1 MSQFGKIVLMGSG
14 ETSQT
19 GGQLFEAVV
28 RESGKTPKI
37 SILETPAGF
46 ELNSDRVAGRVRDY
60 LEIRLQNYAPEIH
73 LVPARER
80 DGEFSTESIS
90 VCASL
95 LDSDLIYMGA
105 GSPTYAVRNL
115 LGSLAYKIILAAHQ
129 QGAALVFAS
138 AATIAIGEFALPV
151 YEIYKVGEPP
161 EWKPGLN
168 LLGQFGLRLAI
179 IPHWN
184 NAEGGS
190 ELDTR
195 RCFIGEKRFTRLQQ
209 ALSPDVTVLG
219 LDEHTGMIID
229 IDTARATVVGKD
241 GVHIIRKGS
250 DLHFT
255 NGEVFGLDE
264 LGPFSV
270 SIQSALEANDEIA
283 NLVKKNRDASKLA
296 PVVPDE
302 IYLLVEQ
309 REEARRARDWALSD
323 ALRQRIKD
331 LGWQVNDT
339 SGGPEVTP
347 N

>member
-28 RESGKTPKI
+28 RDSGKPPKI

-80 DGEFSTESIS
+80 DGEFSTDSLS

-105 GSPTYAVRNL
+105 GSPTYAIRNL
-115 LGSLAYKIILAAHQ
+115 LGSLAYKIMLAAHQ

-161 EWKPGLN
+161 EWKSGLD

-209 ALSPDVTVLG
+209 ALSHEVTILG
-219 LDEHTGMIID
+219 LDEHTGMIMD
-229 IDTARATVVGKD
+229 LDSGRATVVGKD
-241 GVHIIRKGS
+241 GVHIFRTGS
-250 DLHFT
+250 ERHFT
-255 NGEVFGLDE
+255 NGQVFGLDA
-264 LGPFSV
+264 LGPFSRA
-270 SIQSALEANDEIA
+270 IETTFKTNDDIA
-283 NLVKKNRDASKLA
+283 TLVKKSRELRKHA
-296 PVVPDE
+296 PVIPNEVHV
-302 IYLLVEQ
+302 LVEQ
-309 REEARRARDWALSD
+309 RDEARRARDWALSD
-323 ALRQRIKD
+323 ALRQQIKD